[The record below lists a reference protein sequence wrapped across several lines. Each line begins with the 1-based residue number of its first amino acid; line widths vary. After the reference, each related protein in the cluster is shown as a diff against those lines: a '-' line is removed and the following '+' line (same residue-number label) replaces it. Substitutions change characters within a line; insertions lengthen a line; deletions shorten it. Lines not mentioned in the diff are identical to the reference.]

1 MPDTS
6 VEFGKPIAP
15 PDPDG
20 RLDTPAFHRNH
31 AAIASVL
38 EAVLRGRIGDVIEF
52 GSGSGQ
58 HAVAFARRLPAVTWW
73 PSDLN
78 DDHLRSI
85 AAWRAEAMLENPKL
99 ENLRAPVRLDASE
112 SDWRLRERGLP
123 TEFLTIFCANV
134 IHIAPWA
141 VAQGLF
147 AGAGRHLRADG
158 RLLLYGPFKRDGEHN
173 APSNA
178 AFDAS
183 LRSRNPQWGVRDTA
197 DLRKLAAAN
206 GLHLMDIAEMPSN
219 NAILV
224 FERAGVTP
232 A

>member
-1 MPDTS
+1 MPDS
-6 VEFGKPIAP
+6 PVEFGKTGVP
-15 PDPDG
+15 PDPGG

-31 AAIASVL
+31 SAIGSAL
-38 EAVLRGRIGDVIEF
+38 EALLRGRTGDVIEL
-52 GSGSGQ
+52 GSGTGQ
-58 HAVAFARRLPAVTWW
+58 HAAEFARRLPAVTWW

-85 AAWRAEAMLENPKL
+85 AAWRAHSKL

-112 SDWRLRERGLP
+112 IVWRLRELGLP
-123 TEFLTIFCANV
+123 TEFLAIFCANV

-147 AGAGRHLRADG
+147 AGAARHLRADG

-197 DLRKLAAAN
+197 DLRVLAQAN
-206 GLHLMDIAEMPSN
+206 GLRLMELAEMPSN

-224 FERAGVTP
+224 IERADVTP
-232 A
+232 V